1 MNNEIRGK
9 IVCKKPRDGM
19 RGLEFCQREKAKAR
33 RRITKT
39 RTGREDQGDLS
50 RVDVAKYEE
59 QLKGEQ

>member
-1 MNNEIRGK
+1 
-9 IVCKKPRDGM
+9 M
-19 RGLEFCQREKAKAR
+19 RGLEFCQWEKAKAR

-59 QLKGEQ
+59 QLEDEQWNARK